1 MICKLNGKKVS
12 SRFGGSENT
21 ERVVLVIE
29 EYRKDQG
36 RRRDLRGGPKKLKSG
51 GTIVRSTSTEMAQ
64 RIT

>member
-1 MICKLNGKKVS
+1 MICKLNGKKVP
-12 SRFGGSENT
+12 SRFGGSVNT

-36 RRRDLRGGPKKLKSG
+36 RRRGLRGGPKKLKSG

-64 RIT
+64 CIT